1 MSLPARH
8 VSAIPGMTRQ
18 RPFGPEPKILPLFP
32 VLSASFRNLPGISRF
47 FRFLPPVSRY
57 FRVFPD
63 GFKLDIRR
71 LSSVL

>member
-1 MSLPARH
+1 MPHWATLPSFAVAFWSRSNDI
-8 VSAIPGMTRQ
+8 VGFSGYFRI
-18 RPFGPEPKILPLFP
+18 FPEF
-32 VLSASFRNLPGISRF
+32 AANARF
-47 FRFLPPVSRY
+47 FRLLPPVSRY